1 MAILQGISGL
11 QWGDGKSGQ
20 VALSIHTEVLRILRS
35 NKLSYMSATLRNP
48 GQVATGTATY
58 YVPEIIQTN
67 YYGASGSSGFSVPQ
81 TGLVSFNLDKRRDAK
96 WEVEQF
102 DISRLQDSTYVLSVI
117 AAGLAGAIQNDLN
130 GEYLAFLT
138 QQFKSGGALNETT
151 QGTDNIRRQQT
162 VSIPTLWKTSVDV
175 TPEECRKDFLLLQ
188 HEVIKLTKKF
198 NKQMLGL
205 ERNEVFAVLSYEAD
219 INLRNAFWNQP
230 NELGRKVIEETLE
243 GQQLGLLKYFTD
255 PMLQNNIPAGT
266 SFSKDTALD
275 TTNFVG
281 FIAHREAIAFPI
293 NLMTTTQTINPDN
306 GNPRFITKYQFGMGI
321 LRPDLIVALRK
332 HGQQITENT
341 RNYVGAGNK
350 PAKSVEESA
359 TRKIFSK

>member
-11 QWGDGKSGQ
+11 QWGDGASGN

-48 GQVATGTATY
+48 GQVAAGTASY
-58 YVPEIIQTN
+58 YVPEIVQTN
-67 YYGASGSSGFSVPQ
+67 YYGAAGSSGFSIPQ
-81 TGLVSFNLDKRRDAK
+81 TGLISFNLDKRRDAK

-102 DISRLQDSTYVLSVI
+102 DIARLQDSTYILSVI
-117 AAGLAGAIQNDLN
+117 AAGLAGAIQSDLN
-130 GEYLAFLT
+130 AEYLAFLT
-138 QQFKSGGALNETT
+138 SQFKQNGPLNNNSTNVH
-151 QGTDNIRRQQT
+151 QVVD
-162 VSIPTLWKTSVDV
+162 IPTLWKTDVNV

-188 HEVIKLTKKF
+188 QQVIKFTKKF

-255 PMLQNNIPAGT
+255 PMLQNTIAQGT
-266 SFSKDTALD
+266 SFSKDTALN
-275 TTNFVG
+275 TENFVG
-281 FIAHREAIAFPI
+281 FIAHKEAIAFPI
-293 NLMTTTQTINPDN
+293 NLITTTQTINPDN

-321 LRPDLIVALRK
+321 LRPDLIVALK
-332 HGQQITENT
+332 KSGAQITENT
-341 RNYVGAGNK
+341 RNYTGAGNQ

>member
-11 QWGDGKSGQ
+11 QWGDGKSGN

-48 GQVATGTATY
+48 GQVAAGTASY
-58 YVPEIIQTN
+58 YVPEIVQTN
-67 YYGASGSSGFSVPQ
+67 YYGAAGSSTFSVPQ
-81 TGLVSFNLDKRRDAK
+81 TGLISFNLDKRRDAK

-102 DISRLQDSTYVLSVI
+102 DISRLQDSTYVLSII
-117 AAGLAGAIQNDLN
+117 AAGLAGAIQTDLN
-130 GEYLAFLT
+130 AEYLAFLT
-138 QQFKSGGALNETT
+138 TQFATGGTLQNQVVE
-151 QGTDNIRRQQT
+151 
-162 VSIPTLWKTSVDV
+162 VPTLWNTDVNV
-175 TPEECRKDFLLLQ
+175 TPEACRKDFLLLQ
-188 HEVIKLTKKF
+188 HKVIEFTKKF

-255 PMLQNNIPAGT
+255 PMLQNNITAGT
-266 SFSKDTALD
+266 SFSKDTALNTQD
-275 TTNFVG
+275 FVG

-321 LRPDLIVALRK
+321 LRPDLIVALK
-332 HGQQITENT
+332 KTGGTITSNT
-341 RNYVGAGNK
+341 RNYVTGKNN
-350 PAKSVEESA
+350 PAVVSENEEVSKV
-359 TRKIFSK
+359 RKIFSK

>member
-1 MAILQGISGL
+1 MAILQGISAL
-11 QWGDGKSGQ
+11 QWGDGNGGQ

-48 GQVATGTATY
+48 GQVQAGTASY
-58 YVPEIIQTN
+58 YVPEIVQTN
-67 YYGASGSSGFSVPQ
+67 YYGAAGSSGFSIPQ
-81 TGLVSFNLDKRRDAK
+81 TGLISFNLDKRRDAK

-102 DISRLQDSTYVLSVI
+102 DIARLQDSTYILSVI
-117 AAGLAGAIQNDLN
+117 AAGLAGAIQTDLN
-130 GEYLAFLT
+130 AEYLAFLT
-138 QQFKSGGALNETT
+138 TQFKTGGTLNT
-151 QGTDNIRRQQT
+151 QT
-162 VSIPTLWKTSVDV
+162 VEIPTLWKTDVNV
-175 TPEECRKDFLLLQ
+175 TPEDCRKDFLLLQ
-188 HEVIKLTKKF
+188 QQVIKFTKKF

-255 PMLQNNIPAGT
+255 PMLQNNIAQGT
-266 SFSKDTALD
+266 SFSKDTALN
-275 TTNFVG
+275 TENFVG
-281 FIAHREAIAFPI
+281 FIAHKEAIAFPI

-341 RNYVGAGNK
+341 RNYTGAGNR

>member
-11 QWGDGKSGQ
+11 QWGDGASGN

-48 GQVATGTATY
+48 GQVAAGTASY
-58 YVPEIIQTN
+58 YVPEIVQTN
-67 YYGASGSSGFSVPQ
+67 YYGASGSSGFSIPQ
-81 TGLVSFNLDKRRDAK
+81 TGLISFNLDKRRDAK

-102 DISRLQDSTYVLSVI
+102 DIARLQDSTYILSVI
-117 AAGLAGAIQNDLN
+117 AAGLAGAIQSDLN
-130 GEYLAFLT
+130 AEYLAFLT
-138 QQFKSGGALNETT
+138 TQFHSTGALKT
-151 QGTDNIRRQQT
+151 QVVD
-162 VSIPTLWKTSVDV
+162 IPTLWKTDVNV
-175 TPEECRKDFLLLQ
+175 TPEDCRKDFLLLQ
-188 HEVIKLTKKF
+188 QQVIKFTKKF

-255 PMLQNNIPAGT
+255 PMLQNTIAQGT
-266 SFSKDTALD
+266 SFSKDTALN
-275 TTNFVG
+275 TENFVG
-281 FIAHREAIAFPI
+281 FIAHKEAIAFPI

-332 HGQQITENT
+332 SGEQITENT
-341 RNYVGAGNK
+341 RTYTTGRNN
-350 PAKSVEESA
+350 PAVVSETEEVSRA
-359 TRKIFSK
+359 RKIFSK

>member
-11 QWGDGKSGQ
+11 QWGDGKGGQ

-48 GQVATGTATY
+48 GQVAAGTASY
-58 YVPEIIQTN
+58 YVPEIVQTN
-67 YYGASGSSGFSVPQ
+67 YYGAAGSSGFSIPQ
-81 TGLVSFNLDKRRDAK
+81 TGIISFNLDKRRDAK

-102 DISRLQDSTYVLSVI
+102 DIARLQDSTYILSVI
-117 AAGLAGAIQNDLN
+117 AAGLAGAIQSDLN
-130 GEYLAFLT
+130 AEYLAFLT
-138 QQFKSGGALNETT
+138 TQFKTGGTLNS
-151 QGTDNIRRQQT
+151 QT
-162 VSIPTLWKTSVDV
+162 VEIPTLWKTDVNV

-188 HEVIKLTKKF
+188 QQVIKFTKKF

-230 NELGRKVIEETLE
+230 NELGRKVIEDTLE

-255 PMLQNNIPAGT
+255 PMLQNNIAQGT
-266 SFSKDTALD
+266 SFSKDTALN
-275 TTNFVG
+275 TENFVG
-281 FIAHREAIAFPI
+281 FIAHKEAIAFPI

-332 HGQQITENT
+332 NGQQITENT
-341 RNYVGAGNK
+341 RNYTTSRNN
-350 PAKSVEESA
+350 PAVVSETEEVSRA
-359 TRKIFSK
+359 RKIFSK

>member
-11 QWGDGKSGQ
+11 QWGDGKDGN

-48 GQVATGTATY
+48 GQVQAGTASY
-58 YVPEIIQTN
+58 YVPEIVQTN
-67 YYGASGSSGFSVPQ
+67 YYGADGSSSFSVPQ

-117 AAGLAGAIQNDLN
+117 AAGLAGAIQTDLN
-130 GEYLAFLT
+130 AEYLAFLT
-138 QQFKSGGALNETT
+138 TQFKQGGTLNNVTRT
-151 QGTDNIRRQQT
+151 QVVD
-162 VSIPTLWKTSVDV
+162 VPTLWKTDVTV
-175 TPEECRKDFLLLQ
+175 TPEQCRQDFLLLQ
-188 HEVIKLTKKF
+188 QQVMKFTKKF

-230 NELGRKVIEETLE
+230 NELGRKVIEDTLE
-243 GQQLGLLKYFTD
+243 GQQLGLLRYFTD
-255 PMLQNNIPAGT
+255 PMLQNEIPTGT

-332 HGQQITENT
+332 NGTEIEDNPRSYT
-341 RNYVGAGNK
+341 AAGG
-350 PAKSVEESA
+350 PQAKSEEA
-359 TRKIFSK
+359 TTARKIFSK

>member
-1 MAILQGISGL
+1 MAVLQGISGL
-11 QWGDGKSGQ
+11 QWGDGAAGN

-35 NKLSYMSATLRNP
+35 NKLSYMSATIRTP

-67 YYGASGSSGFSVPQ
+67 YYGAAGSSGFSVPQ
-81 TGLVSFNLDKRRDAK
+81 TGIISFNLDKRRDAK

-102 DISRLQDSTYVLSVI
+102 DISRLQDSTYILSVI

-138 QQFKSGGALNETT
+138 TQFKQGGALNGGVIDGQPTRN
-151 QGTDNIRRQQT
+151 QVVD
-162 VSIPTLWKTSVDV
+162 VPTLWKTDVNV
-175 TPEECRKDFLLLQ
+175 TPEDCRKDFLLLQ
-188 HEVIKLTKKF
+188 QQVMLFTKKF

-205 ERNEVFAVLSYEAD
+205 EKNEVFAVLSYEAD

-255 PMLQNNIPAGT
+255 PMLQNEIPKGT
-266 SFSKDTALD
+266 SFSKDTGLD
-275 TTNFVG
+275 TRNFVG

-332 HGQQITENT
+332 KTPSGNEQIADNPRDWSKNPTNT
-341 RNYVGAGNK
+341 SA
-350 PAKSVEESA
+350 ETA

>member
-1 MAILQGISGL
+1 MAILQGISAL

-48 GQVATGTATY
+48 GQVAAGTASY
-58 YVPEIIQTN
+58 YVPEIVQTN
-67 YYGASGSSGFSVPQ
+67 YYGASGSSGFSIPQ
-81 TGLVSFNLDKRRDAK
+81 TGLISFNLDKRRDAK

-102 DISRLQDSTYVLSVI
+102 DIARLQDSTYILSVI
-117 AAGLAGAIQNDLN
+117 AAGLAGAIQTDLN
-130 GEYLAFLT
+130 AEYLAFLT
-138 QQFKSGGALNETT
+138 TQFKENGDLNK
-151 QGTDNIRRQQT
+151 DNKRQ
-162 VSIPTLWKTSVDV
+162 VVDIPTLWKTDVNV

-188 HEVIKLTKKF
+188 QQVIKFTKKF

-230 NELGRKVIEETLE
+230 NELGRKVIEDTLE

-255 PMLQNNIPAGT
+255 PMLQNNIAQGT

-281 FIAHREAIAFPI
+281 FIAHKEAIAFPI

-332 HGQQITENT
+332 SGQQISDNP
-341 RNYVGAGNK
+341 RNYTGAGGA

>member
-11 QWGDGKSGQ
+11 QWGDGANGN

-35 NKLSYMSATLRNP
+35 NKLSYMSATIRTP
-48 GQVATGTATY
+48 GQVAAGTATY

-67 YYGASGSSGFSVPQ
+67 YYGASGASGFSVPQ
-81 TGLVSFNLDKRRDAK
+81 TGIISFNLDKRRDAK

-102 DISRLQDSTYVLSVI
+102 DIARLQDSTYILSVI
-117 AAGLAGAIQNDLN
+117 AAGLAGAIQSDLN
-130 GEYLAFLT
+130 AEYLAFLT
-138 QQFKSGGALNETT
+138 SQFKEGGKLAN
-151 QGTDNIRRQQT
+151 QT
-162 VSIPTLWKTSVDV
+162 VPVPTLWKTDVTV
-175 TPEECRKDFLLLQ
+175 TPEQCRQDFLLLQ
-188 HEVIKLTKKF
+188 QQVMKFTKKF

-230 NELGRKVIEETLE
+230 NELGRKVIEDTLE

-255 PMLQNNIPAGT
+255 PMLQNEIRVGT

-281 FIAHREAIAFPI
+281 FIAHKEAIAFPI

-332 HGQQITENT
+332 NNAYITGND
-341 RNYVGAGNK
+341 RNYTTSAENQSR
-350 PAKSVEESA
+350 PNTAAEPA

>member
-1 MAILQGISGL
+1 MAVLQGISGL
-11 QWGDGKSGQ
+11 QWGDGGAGN

-35 NKLSYMSATLRNP
+35 NKLSYMSATIRTP
-48 GQVATGTATY
+48 GQVATGTVSY

-67 YYGASGSSGFSVPQ
+67 YYGAAGSSSFSIPQ
-81 TGLVSFNLDKRRDAK
+81 TGIISFNLDKRRDAK

-102 DISRLQDSTYVLSVI
+102 DISRLQDSTYILSVI

-266 SFSKDTALD
+266 SFSKDTALN
-275 TTNFVG
+275 TENFVG
-281 FIAHREAIAFPI
+281 FIAHKEAIAFPI

-321 LRPDLIVALRK
+321 LRPDLIIGLK
-332 HGQQITENT
+332 KNGQEIQDNPRDWGKNPTDNDPNT
-341 RNYVGAGNK
+341 REA
-350 PAKSVEESA
+350 
-359 TRKIFSK
+359 RKIFSK

>member
-11 QWGDGKSGQ
+11 QWGDGNGGN

-48 GQVATGTATY
+48 GQVAAGTATY
-58 YVPEIIQTN
+58 YVPEIIPTK
-67 YYGASGSSGFSVPQ
+67 YYGAAGSSGFSIPQ
-81 TGLVSFNLDKRRDAK
+81 TGIISFNLDKRRDAK

-102 DISRLQDSTYVLSVI
+102 DISRLQDSTYILSVI
-117 AAGLAGAIQNDLN
+117 AAGLAGAIQSDLN
-130 GEYLAFLT
+130 AEYLAFLT
-138 QQFKSGGALNETT
+138 TQFKTGGTLNS
-151 QGTDNIRRQQT
+151 QT
-162 VSIPTLWKTSVDV
+162 VEIPTLWKTDVDV
-175 TPEECRKDFLLLQ
+175 TPEACRKDFLLLQ
-188 HEVIKLTKKF
+188 QQVIKFTKKF

-255 PMLQNNIPAGT
+255 PMLQNNIPSGT
-266 SFSKDTALD
+266 SFSSDTALD

-281 FIAHREAIAFPI
+281 FIAHKEAIAFPI

-332 HGQQITENT
+332 QGGTIQNNT
-341 RNYVGAGNK
+341 RNYTTGSENQSRTNTAAE
-350 PAKSVEESA
+350 PA

>member
-11 QWGDGKSGQ
+11 QWGDGKGGQ
-20 VALSIHTEVLRILRS
+20 VTLSIHTEVLRILRS

-58 YVPEIIQTN
+58 YVPEIIPTK
-67 YYGASGSSGFSVPQ
+67 YYGASGSSTFSVPQ

-102 DISRLQDSTYVLSVI
+102 DISRLQDSTYILSVI
-117 AAGLAGAIQNDLN
+117 AAGLAGAIQSDLN
-130 GEYLAFLT
+130 AEYLAFLT
-138 QQFKSGGALNETT
+138 TQFHSTGALKD
-151 QGTDNIRRQQT
+151 QVVD
-162 VSIPTLWKTSVDV
+162 IPTLWNTDVNV
-175 TPEECRKDFLLLQ
+175 TPENCRKDFLLLQ
-188 HEVIKLTKKF
+188 HQVIKFTKKF

-205 ERNEVFAVLSYEAD
+205 EKNEVFAVLSYEAD

-230 NELGRKVIEETLE
+230 NELGRKVIEDTLE

-255 PMLQNNIPAGT
+255 PMLQNNIPAGA
-266 SFSKDTALD
+266 SFSADTALD

-281 FIAHREAIAFPI
+281 FIAHKEAIAFPI

-321 LRPDLIVALRK
+321 LRPDLIIGLKK
-332 HGQQITENT
+332 HRQEITDNPRDWGKNPTDGNPNT
-341 RNYVGAGNK
+341 REA
-350 PAKSVEESA
+350 
-359 TRKIFSK
+359 RKIFSK

>member
-11 QWGDGKSGQ
+11 QWGDGAGGQ

-35 NKLSYMSATLRNP
+35 NKLSYMSATLRTP
-48 GQVATGTATY
+48 GQVQTGTATY
-58 YVPEIIQTN
+58 YVPEIVQTN
-67 YYGASGSSGFSVPQ
+67 YYGAAGSSGFSIPQ

-102 DISRLQDSTYVLSVI
+102 DIARLQDSTYILSVI

-130 GEYLAFLT
+130 AEYLAFLST
-138 QQFKSGGALNETT
+138 QFKENGALNVPNGY
-151 QGTDNIRRQQT
+151 QVVD
-162 VSIPTLWKTSVDV
+162 VPTLWKTDVNV
-175 TPEECRKDFLLLQ
+175 TPEDCRKDFLLLQ
-188 HEVIKLTKKF
+188 QQVIKFTKKF
-198 NKQMLGL
+198 NKKMLGL

-266 SFSKDTALD
+266 SFSKDTALN
-275 TTNFVG
+275 TENFVG
-281 FIAHREAIAFPI
+281 FIAHKEAIAFPI

-321 LRPDLIVALRK
+321 LRPELIVALRK
-332 HGQQITENT
+332 SGQQIADNLRDYGRNPSDNNPST
-341 RNYVGAGNK
+341 REA
-350 PAKSVEESA
+350 
-359 TRKIFSK
+359 RKIFSK

>member
-11 QWGDGKSGQ
+11 QWGDGASGN

-48 GQVATGTATY
+48 GQVAAGTATY

-67 YYGASGSSGFSVPQ
+67 YYGAAGSSTFSVPQ

-102 DISRLQDSTYVLSVI
+102 DIARLQDSTYVLSVI
-117 AAGLAGAIQNDLN
+117 AAGLAGAIQTDLN
-130 GEYLAFLT
+130 AEYLAFLT
-138 QQFKSGGALNETT
+138 TQFKQGGTLNN
-151 QGTDNIRRQQT
+151 GTKNQ
-162 VSIPTLWKTSVDV
+162 VVEVPTLWKTDVTV

-188 HEVIKLTKKF
+188 QQVMKFTKKF

-230 NELGRKVIEETLE
+230 NELGRKVIEDTLE

-255 PMLQNNIPAGT
+255 PMLQNEIRVGT
-266 SFSKDTALD
+266 SFSKDTALN
-275 TTNFVG
+275 TENFVG
-281 FIAHREAIAFPI
+281 FIAHKEAIAFPI

-332 HGQQITENT
+332 NGTGNQITGND
-341 RNYVGAGNK
+341 RNY
-350 PAKSVEESA
+350 ETSA
-359 TRKIFSK
+359 ENPPVTREARKIFSK

>member
-11 QWGDGKSGQ
+11 QWGDGKGGQ

-48 GQVATGTATY
+48 GQVAAGTASY
-58 YVPEIIQTN
+58 YVPEIVQTN
-67 YYGASGSSGFSVPQ
+67 YYGAAGSSGFSIPQ
-81 TGLVSFNLDKRRDAK
+81 TGIISFNLDKRRDAK

-102 DISRLQDSTYVLSVI
+102 DIARLQDSTYILSVI
-117 AAGLAGAIQNDLN
+117 AAGLAGAIQSDLN
-130 GEYLAFLT
+130 AEYLAFLT
-138 QQFKSGGALNETT
+138 QQFKTGGALNETT
-151 QGTDNIRRQQT
+151 NDNIRRQQT
-162 VSIPTLWKTSVDV
+162 VSIPTLWKTDVNV

-188 HEVIKLTKKF
+188 QQVIKFTKKF

-230 NELGRKVIEETLE
+230 NELGRKVIEDTLE

-266 SFSKDTALD
+266 SFSKDTALN
-275 TTNFVG
+275 TENFVG
-281 FIAHREAIAFPI
+281 FIAHKEAIAFPI

-321 LRPDLIVALRK
+321 LRPDLIIGLKK
-332 HGQQITENT
+332 HGNEITDNPRDYGKNPTDNNPNT
-341 RNYVGAGNK
+341 REA
-350 PAKSVEESA
+350 
-359 TRKIFSK
+359 RKIFSK

>member
-35 NKLSYMSATLRNP
+35 NKLSYISATLRNP

-58 YVPEIIQTN
+58 YVPEIIPTK
-67 YYGASGSSGFSVPQ
+67 YYGASGSSGFSIPQ
-81 TGLVSFNLDKRRDAK
+81 TGIISFNLDKRRDAK

-102 DISRLQDSTYVLSVI
+102 DIARLQDSTYILSVI
-117 AAGLAGAIQNDLN
+117 AAGLAGAIQSDLN
-130 GEYLAFLT
+130 AEYLAFLT
-138 QQFKSGGALNETT
+138 TQFKEGGDLNKD
-151 QGTDNIRRQQT
+151 QKRQ
-162 VSIPTLWKTSVDV
+162 VVDIPKLWETSVNV

-188 HEVIKLTKKF
+188 HEVIKFTKKF

-255 PMLQNNIPAGT
+255 PMLQNNIPLRT
-266 SFSKDTALD
+266 SFSADTALD

-281 FIAHREAIAFPI
+281 FIAHKEAIAFPI
-293 NLMTTTQTINPDN
+293 NLMTTTQTINPEN

-332 HGQQITENT
+332 SGTQITENT
-341 RNYVGAGNK
+341 RTYTGAGNK

>member
-11 QWGDGKSGQ
+11 QWGDGASGN

-48 GQVATGTATY
+48 GQVATGTVSY

-67 YYGASGSSGFSVPQ
+67 YYGAAGSRTFSVPQ

-102 DISRLQDSTYVLSVI
+102 DIARLQDSTYLLSVI

-130 GEYLAFLT
+130 AEYLAFLT
-138 QQFKSGGALNETT
+138 TQFKQTDGALK
-151 QGTDNIRRQQT
+151 DQT
-162 VSIPTLWKTSVDV
+162 VEIPTLWKTSVDV
-175 TPEECRKDFLLLQ
+175 TPEDCRKDFLLLQ
-188 HEVIKLTKKF
+188 HKVIEFTKKF
-198 NKQMLGL
+198 NKKMLGL
-205 ERNEVFAVLSYEAD
+205 EKNEVFAVLSYEAD

-255 PMLQNNIPAGT
+255 PMLQNNIANGA
-266 SFSKDTALD
+266 SYSADTALD

-281 FIAHREAIAFPI
+281 FIAHKEAIAFPI

-306 GNPRFITKYQFGMGI
+306 GNPRFITKYQFGIGI

-332 HGQQITENT
+332 TGTQITDNP
-341 RNYVGAGNK
+341 RNYTGAGGAQ
-350 PAKSVEESA
+350 AKSVEESA

>member
-11 QWGDGKSGQ
+11 QWGDGNGGQ

-35 NKLSYMSATLRNP
+35 NKLSYMSATIRTP
-48 GQVATGTATY
+48 GQVQTGTATY
-58 YVPEIIQTN
+58 YVPEIVQTN
-67 YYGASGSSGFSVPQ
+67 YYGAAGSSGFSIPQ

-102 DISRLQDSTYVLSVI
+102 DISRLQDSTYILSVI

-130 GEYLAFLT
+130 AEYLAFLT
-138 QQFKSGGALNETT
+138 TQFKQTDGALK
-151 QGTDNIRRQQT
+151 DQT
-162 VSIPTLWKTSVDV
+162 VEIPTLWKTDVNV

-188 HEVIKLTKKF
+188 QQVMKFTKKF
-198 NKQMLGL
+198 NKKMLGL
-205 ERNEVFAVLSYEAD
+205 EKNEVFAVLSYEAD

-230 NELGRKVIEETLE
+230 NELGRKVIEDTLE
-243 GQQLGLLKYFTD
+243 GQQLGLLRYFTD
-255 PMLQNNIPAGT
+255 PMLQNNIAQGT

-321 LRPDLIVALRK
+321 LRPELIVALRIS
-332 HGQQITENT
+332 GQNITDNPRT
-341 RNYVGAGNK
+341 YTAGGNR

>member
-35 NKLSYMSATLRNP
+35 NKLSYMSATIRTP

-67 YYGASGSSGFSVPQ
+67 YYGAAGSSSFSVPQ
-81 TGLVSFNLDKRRDAK
+81 TGVISFNLDKRRDAK

-102 DISRLQDSTYVLSVI
+102 DISRLQDSTYILSVI
-117 AAGLAGAIQNDLN
+117 AAGLAGAIQSDLN
-130 GEYLAFLT
+130 AEYLAFLT
-138 QQFKSGGALNETT
+138 TQFHSTGALQNKVVE
-151 QGTDNIRRQQT
+151 
-162 VSIPTLWKTSVDV
+162 VPKLWETSVNI

-255 PMLQNNIPAGT
+255 PMLQNRIDIGT
-266 SFSKDTALD
+266 SFSADTALD

-281 FIAHREAIAFPI
+281 FIAHKEAIAFPI

-321 LRPDLIVALRK
+321 LRPDLIVALK
-332 HGQQITENT
+332 KQGGTIQNNT
-341 RNYVGAGNK
+341 RNYTTGTENQTNTTA
-350 PAKSVEESA
+350 ESA

>member
-11 QWGDGKSGQ
+11 QWGDGASGQ

-35 NKLSYMSATLRNP
+35 NKLSYMSATLRTP
-48 GQVATGTATY
+48 GQVQTGTATY
-58 YVPEIIQTN
+58 YVPEIVQTN
-67 YYGASGSSGFSVPQ
+67 YYGAAGSSGFSIPQ

-102 DISRLQDSTYVLSVI
+102 DIARLQDSTYILSVI

-130 GEYLAFLT
+130 AEYLAFLST
-138 QQFKSGGALNETT
+138 QFKEHGALNNVTNGY
-151 QGTDNIRRQQT
+151 QVVD
-162 VSIPTLWKTSVDV
+162 VPTLWKTDVNV

-188 HEVIKLTKKF
+188 QQVIKFTKKF
-198 NKQMLGL
+198 NKKMLGL

-266 SFSKDTALD
+266 SFSKDTALN
-275 TTNFVG
+275 TENFVG
-281 FIAHREAIAFPI
+281 FIAHKEAIAFPI

-321 LRPDLIVALRK
+321 LRPELIVALRK
-332 HGQQITENT
+332 KSSSGGEQITDNP
-341 RNYVGAGNK
+341 RNYTGAGGSQ
-350 PAKSVEESA
+350 ARSEEAPA

>member
-1 MAILQGISGL
+1 MAVLQGISGL
-11 QWGDGKSGQ
+11 QWGDGNNGN

-35 NKLSYMSATLRNP
+35 NKLSYMSATIRTP

-67 YYGASGSSGFSVPQ
+67 YYGAAGSSSFSIPQ
-81 TGLVSFNLDKRRDAK
+81 TGIISFNLDKRRDAK

-102 DISRLQDSTYVLSVI
+102 DISRLQDSTYILSVI
-117 AAGLAGAIQNDLN
+117 AAGLAGAIQTDLN
-130 GEYLAFLT
+130 AEYLAFLT
-138 QQFKSGGALNETT
+138 TQFKQGGDLNGNLTT
-151 QGTDNIRRQQT
+151 GNRQQV
-162 VSIPTLWKTSVDV
+162 VSIPTLWKTDVNV
-175 TPEECRKDFLLLQ
+175 TPEDCRKDFLLLQ
-188 HEVIKLTKKF
+188 QQVIKFTKKF

-230 NELGRKVIEETLE
+230 NELGRKVIEDTLE

-255 PMLQNNIPAGT
+255 PMLQNNIPVGT

-281 FIAHREAIAFPI
+281 FIAHKEAIAFPI

-321 LRPDLIVALRK
+321 LRPDLIIGLK
-332 HGQQITENT
+332 KNGSDITDNPRDWGKSPTNT
-341 RNYVGAGNK
+341 A
-350 PAKSVEESA
+350 AESA